1 MVGLLLVSGTS
12 HPQTPPAPS
21 VLIETAAPR
30 EQVLKH
36 TVQGYG
42 TVATSEDA
50 VIGVSF
56 LHPGQISRLRVRP
69 GEVVKAGEVLL
80 ELSTDPSATLGYQTA
95 VAALDF
101 AKRDLARTK
110 TLLAQH
116 LATNAQL
123 AAAQKAVEDAMVAV
137 EIQRKLG
144 NDRKTEV
151 ITAPFNGYVTAL
163 TVALGDRVQPNTTVL
178 KLAPTDRVQVTVGLQ
193 PEDAARVQTGMAAEV
208 VPVFTP
214 DSRLSGVVRGATGT
228 INPATKRLDVWVE
241 LAAAEQ
247 ELVPGTAV
255 SVEIVLEQHTGWV
268 VPRDAVLRDG
278 KGDYIFQVTGSK
290 AERVPVKTGIETDK
304 YTEIIGPIDTKSPI
318 VTVGNYELQ
327 DGMARPRGRT
337 EMNSSNAHRVDRHNT
352 GVRCSSCCCCRCW
365 QGSAPHSRCRW
376 HCSPTSSS
384 RASGSRSMPATV
396 PPSRWCS
403 RSRHR

>member
-1 MVGLLLVSGTS
+1 MIGARELAMVGLLLVSGTGHS
-12 HPQTPPAPS
+12 QTPPAPS

-30 EQVLKH
+30 EQVLKR

-42 TVATSEDA
+42 IVATSEDA

-123 AAAQKAVEDAMVAV
+123 AAAQKAVEDAMAAV
-137 EIQRKLG
+137 EVQRKLG
-144 NDRKTEV
+144 NDRSTEV
-151 ITAPFNGYVTAL
+151 ITAPFNGYVTAIM
-163 TVALGDRVQPNTTVL
+163 VALGDRIQPNTTVL

-193 PEDAARVQTGMAAEV
+193 PEDAARVQAGMAAEV

-228 INPATKRLDVWVE
+228 INPATKRVDVWVE
-241 LAAAEQ
+241 LTAAEQ

-255 SVEIVLEQHTGWV
+255 SVETVLEQHTGWV

-290 AERVPVKTGIETDK
+290 AERVPVKTGIETDQ
-304 YTEIIGPIDTKSPI
+304 YIEIIGRIDTRRPI

-327 DGMARPRGRT
+327 DGMA
-337 EMNSSNAHRVDRHNT
+337 
-352 GVRCSSCCCCRCW
+352 VRE
-365 QGSAPHSRCRW
+365 GGPK
-376 HCSPTSSS
+376 
-384 RASGSRSMPATV
+384 
-396 PPSRWCS
+396 
-403 RSRHR
+403 

>member
-1 MVGLLLVSGTS
+1 MIRTGGLAMVGLLLVSGTG
-12 HPQTPPAPS
+12 HPQTPSSPS

-30 EQVLKH
+30 EQILKR

-69 GEVVKAGEVLL
+69 GEVVKAGDVLL

-101 AKRDLARTK
+101 AKGDLARTN

-123 AAAQKAVEDAMVAV
+123 AAAQKAVEDAMAAV
-137 EIQRKLG
+137 EVQRKLG
-144 NDRKTEV
+144 NDRNKEV
-151 ITAPFNGYVTAL
+151 INAPFNGYVIAL
-163 TVALGDRVQPNTTVL
+163 TVALGDRVQPSTTVL
-178 KLAPTDRVQVTVGLQ
+178 KLARTDRVQITVGLQ

-214 DSRLSGVVRGATGT
+214 DNRLSGVVRGATGT

-241 LAAAEQ
+241 LVAAER

-255 SVEIVLEQHTGWV
+255 SVEIVLDQHTGWV
-268 VPRDAVLRDG
+268 VPRDAVLHDG
-278 KGDYIFQVTGSK
+278 KGDYIFQVNGSK

-304 YTEIIGPIDTKSPI
+304 YTEITSHIDIKRSI

-327 DGMARPRGRT
+327 DGMA
-337 EMNSSNAHRVDRHNT
+337 
-352 GVRCSSCCCCRCW
+352 VRE
-365 QGSAPHSRCRW
+365 
-376 HCSPTSSS
+376 
-384 RASGSRSMPATV
+384 SGPK
-396 PPSRWCS
+396 
-403 RSRHR
+403 

>member
-1 MVGLLLVSGTS
+1 MIRTAGLAIVGLLLVSRPGHS
-12 HPQTPPAPS
+12 QTPPVPS
-21 VLIETAAPR
+21 VLIETAALR

-69 GEVVKAGEVLL
+69 GEVVKAGAVLL

-101 AKRDLARTK
+101 AKRDLVRTQ
-110 TLLAQH
+110 TLLTQH

-123 AAAQKAVEDAMVAV
+123 AAAQKAVEDAMAAV
-137 EIQRKLG
+137 EVQRKLG
-144 NDRKTEV
+144 NDRTTEV

-214 DSRLSGVVRGATGT
+214 DGRLSGVVRGATGT
-228 INPATKRLDVWVE
+228 INPATKRVDVWVE
-241 LAAAEQ
+241 IVAAEQ
-247 ELVPGTAV
+247 DLVPGTAV
-255 SVEIVLEQHTGWV
+255 SVQIVLEQHTGWV

-304 YTEIIGPIDTKSPI
+304 YTEIIGPIDTKRPI

-327 DGMARPRGRT
+327 DGMT
-337 EMNSSNAHRVDRHNT
+337 
-352 GVRCSSCCCCRCW
+352 VRE
-365 QGSAPHSRCRW
+365 GAPK
-376 HCSPTSSS
+376 
-384 RASGSRSMPATV
+384 
-396 PPSRWCS
+396 
-403 RSRHR
+403 

>member
-1 MVGLLLVSGTS
+1 MIRAGGLALVGLLLGSGTC
-12 HPQTPPAPS
+12 HPQTPAAPS
-21 VLIETAAPR
+21 VLIETAVPR
-30 EQVLKH
+30 EQVLKR

-123 AAAQKAVEDAMVAV
+123 AAAQKAVEDAMAAV
-137 EIQRKLG
+137 EVQRKLG
-144 NDRKTEV
+144 NDRNTEV

-163 TVALGDRVQPNTTVL
+163 TVALGDRIQPNTTVL
-178 KLAPTDRVQVTVGLQ
+178 KLAPTDRVQVTVGLEPQ
-193 PEDAARVQTGMAAEV
+193 DAARVQTGMAAEV

-214 DSRLSGVVRGATGT
+214 DSRLTGVVRGATGT
-228 INPATKRLDVWVE
+228 INPATKRVDIWVE
-241 LAAAEQ
+241 LVAAEQ

-268 VPRDAVLRDG
+268 VPRDAVLHDG

-290 AERVPVKTGIETDK
+290 AERVPVKTGIETDR
-304 YTEIIGPIDTKSPI
+304 YTEIIGRIDTKRPI

-327 DGMARPRGRT
+327 DGMP
-337 EMNSSNAHRVDRHNT
+337 
-352 GVRCSSCCCCRCW
+352 VRE
-365 QGSAPHSRCRW
+365 GEPK
-376 HCSPTSSS
+376 
-384 RASGSRSMPATV
+384 
-396 PPSRWCS
+396 
-403 RSRHR
+403 

>member
-1 MVGLLLVSGTS
+1 MQQESRTAPMRRAISTRGAMSTS
-12 HPQTPPAPS
+12 MPLSSPS
-21 VLIETAAPR
+21 VLIETAVPR
-30 EQVLKH
+30 EQVLKR

-69 GEVVKAGEVLL
+69 SEVVKAGEVLL

-101 AKRDLARTK
+101 AKRDLTRTK

-123 AAAQKAVEDAMVAV
+123 AAAQKAVEDAMAAV
-137 EIQRKLG
+137 EVQRKLG
-144 NDRKTEV
+144 NDRNTEV

-163 TVALGDRVQPNTTVL
+163 TVALGDRIQPNTTVL

-193 PEDAARVQTGMAAEV
+193 PEDAGRVQTGMAAEV
-208 VPVFTP
+208 VPVFAP
-214 DSRLSGVVRGATGT
+214 HSRLGGVVGAPTGT
-228 INPATKRLDVWVE
+228 INPATKRLDVWVKIV
-241 LAAAEQ
+241 AAEQ

-268 VPRDAVLRDG
+268 VPRDALLHDG
-278 KGDYIFQVTGSK
+278 KGDYIFQVT
-290 AERVPVKTGIETDK
+290 D
-304 YTEIIGPIDTKSPI
+304 
-318 VTVGNYELQ
+318 
-327 DGMARPRGRT
+327 
-337 EMNSSNAHRVDRHNT
+337 
-352 GVRCSSCCCCRCW
+352 
-365 QGSAPHSRCRW
+365 
-376 HCSPTSSS
+376 
-384 RASGSRSMPATV
+384 
-396 PPSRWCS
+396 
-403 RSRHR
+403 

>member
-1 MVGLLLVSGTS
+1 MMRTGGLAIVGLLLIAGTS
-12 HPQTPPAPS
+12 LPQTPPAPS

-42 TVATSEDA
+42 VVATSEDA

-69 GEVVKAGEVLL
+69 GEVVKADAVLL

-101 AKRDLARTK
+101 AKRDLDRTK

-116 LATNAQL
+116 LATNAQV
-123 AAAQKAVEDAMVAV
+123 AAAQKAVEDAVATV
-137 EIQRKLG
+137 EVQRKLG

-163 TVALGDRVQPNTTVL
+163 TVALGDRVQPNITVL

-193 PEDAARVQTGMAAEV
+193 PEDAGRVQTGMAAEV

-214 DSRLSGVVRGATGT
+214 DSRLSGVVQGATGT
-228 INPATKRLDVWVE
+228 INQATKRLDVWVGIV
-241 LAAAEQ
+241 AAEQ

-255 SVEIVLEQHTGWV
+255 SVEIVLEKHTGWV
-268 VPRDAVLRDG
+268 VPRDAVLRDA

-290 AERVPVKTGIETDK
+290 AERVGVKTGIETDK
-304 YTEIIGPIDTKSPI
+304 YTEIIGSIDTKRRI

-327 DGMARPRGRT
+327 DGMA
-337 EMNSSNAHRVDRHNT
+337 
-352 GVRCSSCCCCRCW
+352 VRE
-365 QGSAPHSRCRW
+365 GAPK
-376 HCSPTSSS
+376 
-384 RASGSRSMPATV
+384 
-396 PPSRWCS
+396 
-403 RSRHR
+403 

>member
-1 MVGLLLVSGTS
+1 MIRTAGMAMVALLLVAGTGHS
-12 HPQTPPAPS
+12 QMPAAPS

-30 EQVLKH
+30 EQVLKR

-80 ELSTDPSATLGYQTA
+80 ELSTDPSATLGYQQA
-95 VAALDF
+95 VAALEF

-123 AAAQKAVEDAMVAV
+123 AQKAVEDAIAAV
-137 EIQRKLG
+137 EVQRKLG

-163 TVALGDRVQPNTTVL
+163 TAALGDRVQPNTTVL

-208 VPVFTP
+208 VPVFNP
-214 DSRLSGVVRGATGT
+214 GNRLSGVVRGATGT
-228 INPATKRLDVWVE
+228 INPATKRVDVWVE
-241 LAAAEQ
+241 LVAAEQ

-255 SVEIVLEQHTGWV
+255 SVEIVLEQHTGWI
-268 VPRDAVLRDG
+268 VPRDAVLHDG

-304 YTEIIGPIDTKSPI
+304 YTEIIGRIDTKRPI

-327 DGMARPRGRT
+327 DGMA
-337 EMNSSNAHRVDRHNT
+337 
-352 GVRCSSCCCCRCW
+352 VRE
-365 QGSAPHSRCRW
+365 GGPK
-376 HCSPTSSS
+376 
-384 RASGSRSMPATV
+384 
-396 PPSRWCS
+396 
-403 RSRHR
+403 

>member
-1 MVGLLLVSGTS
+1 MIRTGGLAIAGLLLILGTG
-12 HPQTPPAPS
+12 HAQTPSAPS

-30 EQVLKH
+30 EQGLKR

-69 GEVVKAGEVLL
+69 GEVVTAGEVLL
-80 ELSTDPSATLGYQTA
+80 ELSTDPSATLGYQQV
-95 VAALDF
+95 VAALEF

-123 AAAQKAVEDAMVAV
+123 AAAQKGVEDAIAAV
-137 EIQRKLG
+137 EVQRKLG

-163 TVALGDRVQPNTTVL
+163 TAALGDRVQPNTTVL

-208 VPVFTP
+208 VPVFNP
-214 DSRLSGVVRGATGT
+214 GNRLSGVVRGATGT
-228 INPATKRLDVWVE
+228 INPATKRVDVWVE
-241 LAAAEQ
+241 LVAAEQ

-255 SVEIVLEQHTGWV
+255 SVEIVLEQHTGWI
-268 VPRDAVLRDG
+268 VPRDAVLHDG

-304 YTEIIGPIDTKSPI
+304 YTEIIGRIDTKRPI

-327 DGMARPRGRT
+327 DGMA
-337 EMNSSNAHRVDRHNT
+337 
-352 GVRCSSCCCCRCW
+352 VRE
-365 QGSAPHSRCRW
+365 GGPK
-376 HCSPTSSS
+376 
-384 RASGSRSMPATV
+384 
-396 PPSRWCS
+396 
-403 RSRHR
+403 

>member
-1 MVGLLLVSGTS
+1 MIGARELAMVGLLLVSGTGHS
-12 HPQTPPAPS
+12 QTPPTPS
-21 VLIETAAPR
+21 VLIETAALR
-30 EQVLKH
+30 EQVLKR

-42 TVATSEDA
+42 IVATSEDA

-56 LHPGQISRLRVRP
+56 LHPGQISRLRVRA

-110 TLLAQH
+110 TLLTQH

-123 AAAQKAVEDAMVAV
+123 AAAEKAVEDAMAAV
-137 EIQRKLG
+137 ETQRKLG

-151 ITAPFNGYVTAL
+151 ITAPFNGYVISL
-163 TVALGDRVQPNTTVL
+163 TVALGDRVQPSTTVL
-178 KLAPTDRVQVTVGLQ
+178 KLARTDRVQVTVGIQ
-193 PEDAARVQTGMAAEV
+193 PEDAAR
-208 VPVFTP
+208 
-214 DSRLSGVVRGATGT
+214 ATGT
-228 INPATKRLDVWVE
+228 INPGTKRLDVWVE

-304 YTEIIGPIDTKSPI
+304 YTEIIGHIDTKRPI

-327 DGMARPRGRT
+327 DGMAVREGRPK
-337 EMNSSNAHRVDRHNT
+337 
-352 GVRCSSCCCCRCW
+352 
-365 QGSAPHSRCRW
+365 
-376 HCSPTSSS
+376 
-384 RASGSRSMPATV
+384 
-396 PPSRWCS
+396 
-403 RSRHR
+403 

>member
-1 MVGLLLVSGTS
+1 MIRTGGLAIAGLLLVSGTG
-12 HPQTPPAPS
+12 HAQTPSAPS

-30 EQVLKH
+30 EQVLKR

-42 TVATSEDA
+42 TAATSEDA
-50 VIGVSF
+50 VVGVSF

-69 GEVVKAGEVLL
+69 GEVVKASEVLL
-80 ELSTDPSATLGYQTA
+80 ELSTDPSAALGYQTA

-123 AAAQKAVEDAMVAV
+123 AAAQKAVEDAIAAV
-137 EIQRKLG
+137 EVQRKLG
-144 NDRKTEV
+144 NDRNTEV

-178 KLAPTDRVQVTVGLQ
+178 KLAPTDRVQVTVGLDPQ
-193 PEDAARVQTGMAAEV
+193 DAARVQAGMAAEV

-228 INPATKRLDVWVE
+228 INPATKRVDVWVE
-241 LAAAEQ
+241 LVAAEQ

-268 VPRDAVLRDG
+268 VPRNAVLRDG
-278 KGDYIFQVTGSK
+278 KGDYIFRVTGSK
-290 AERVPVKTGIETDK
+290 AERVPVKTWIETDQ
-304 YTEIIGPIDTKSPI
+304 YTEIIGSIDRKSPI
-318 VTVGNYELQ
+318 ISVGNYELQ
-327 DGMARPRGRT
+327 DGMA
-337 EMNSSNAHRVDRHNT
+337 
-352 GVRCSSCCCCRCW
+352 VRE
-365 QGSAPHSRCRW
+365 GGPK
-376 HCSPTSSS
+376 
-384 RASGSRSMPATV
+384 
-396 PPSRWCS
+396 
-403 RSRHR
+403 

>member
-1 MVGLLLVSGTS
+1 
-12 HPQTPPAPS
+12 
-21 VLIETAAPR
+21 
-30 EQVLKH
+30 
-36 TVQGYG
+36 VQGYG

-50 VIGVSF
+50 VVGVSF

-80 ELSTDPSATLGYQTA
+80 ELSTDPSATLSFQMA

-116 LATNAQL
+116 LATNAQI
-123 AAAQKAVEDAMVAV
+123 AAAQKAVEDAIAAV
-137 EIQRKLG
+137 ETQRKLG
-144 NDRKTEV
+144 NDQKTEV

-178 KLAPTDRVQVTVGLQ
+178 KLAPADRVQVTVGLQ

-228 INPATKRLDVWVE
+228 INPATKRVDFWVE
-241 LAAAEQ
+241 LVAAEQ
-247 ELVPGTAV
+247 ELVPGTVV
-255 SVEIVLEQHTGWV
+255 SVEIVIEQHTGWV

-304 YTEIIGPIDTKSPI
+304 FTEIVGPIDMKHAI

-327 DGMARPRGRT
+327 DGMA
-337 EMNSSNAHRVDRHNT
+337 
-352 GVRCSSCCCCRCW
+352 VREG
-365 QGSAPHSRCRW
+365 GSK
-376 HCSPTSSS
+376 
-384 RASGSRSMPATV
+384 
-396 PPSRWCS
+396 
-403 RSRHR
+403 

>member
-1 MVGLLLVSGTS
+1 MAMVGLLLFSGTG

-21 VLIETAAPR
+21 VLIETVAPR

-50 VIGVSF
+50 VVGISF

-69 GEVVKAGEVLL
+69 GEVVKAGAVLL

-101 AKRDLARTK
+101 AKRDLARTQ

-123 AAAQKAVEDAMVAV
+123 AAAQKAVEDGMAAV
-137 EIQRKLG
+137 EVQRKLG
-144 NDRKTEV
+144 NDRTTEV

-178 KLAPTDRVQVTVGLQ
+178 KLAPSDRVQVTVGLQ
-193 PEDAARVQTGMAAEV
+193 PEDAARVQPGMAAEV

-214 DSRLSGVVRGATGT
+214 DGRLRGVVRGATGT
-228 INPATKRLDVWVE
+228 INPATKRLDAWVE
-241 LAAAEQ
+241 FVAAEK

-278 KGDYIFQVTGSK
+278 KGDYIFQVTGNK
-290 AERVPVKTGIETDK
+290 ADRVAVKTGIETDK
-304 YTEIIGPIDTKSPI
+304 YTEIIGPIDTKKPI
-318 VTVGNYELQ
+318 VKVGNYELQ
-327 DGMARPRGRT
+327 DGMA
-337 EMNSSNAHRVDRHNT
+337 
-352 GVRCSSCCCCRCW
+352 VRE
-365 QGSAPHSRCRW
+365 GAPK
-376 HCSPTSSS
+376 
-384 RASGSRSMPATV
+384 
-396 PPSRWCS
+396 
-403 RSRHR
+403 

>member
-1 MVGLLLVSGTS
+1 MVGLLLVSGTGHS
-12 HPQTPPAPS
+12 QTPPAPS

-30 EQVLKH
+30 EQVLKR

-42 TVATSEDA
+42 IVATSEDA

-69 GEVVKAGEVLL
+69 GEVVKASEVLL

-123 AAAQKAVEDAMVAV
+123 AAAQKAVEDAIAAV
-137 EIQRKLG
+137 EVQRKLG
-144 NDRKTEV
+144 NDRNTEV

-193 PEDAARVQTGMAAEV
+193 PEDAARVHAGMAAEV

-228 INPATKRLDVWVE
+228 INPATKRVDVWVE
-241 LAAAEQ
+241 LVATEQ

-278 KGDYIFQVTGSK
+278 NGDYIFQVTGGK

-304 YTEIIGPIDTKSPI
+304 FTEIIGRIDTRRPI

-327 DGMARPRGRT
+327 DGMA
-337 EMNSSNAHRVDRHNT
+337 
-352 GVRCSSCCCCRCW
+352 VRE
-365 QGSAPHSRCRW
+365 GGPK
-376 HCSPTSSS
+376 
-384 RASGSRSMPATV
+384 
-396 PPSRWCS
+396 
-403 RSRHR
+403 

>member
-1 MVGLLLVSGTS
+1 MIRTAGLAIVGLLLIAGTS

-42 TVATSEDA
+42 VVATSEDA

-69 GEVVKAGEVLL
+69 GEVVKADAVLL
-80 ELSTDPSATLGYQTA
+80 ELSTDPSAALGYQTA

-101 AKRDLARTK
+101 AKRDLDRTK

-116 LATNAQL
+116 LATNAQV
-123 AAAQKAVEDAMVAV
+123 AAAQKAVEDAVATV
-137 EIQRKLG
+137 EVQRKLG

-163 TVALGDRVQPNTTVL
+163 TVALGDRVQPNITVL

-208 VPVFTP
+208 APVFTP
-214 DSRLSGVVRGATGT
+214 DSRLSGVVQGATGT
-228 INPATKRLDVWVE
+228 INPATKRLDVWVQIV
-241 LAAAEQ
+241 AAEQ

-255 SVEIVLEQHTGWV
+255 SVEIVLEKHTGWV
-268 VPRDAVLRDG
+268 VPRDAVLRDA

-290 AERVPVKTGIETDK
+290 AERVAVKTGMETDK
-304 YTEIIGPIDTKSPI
+304 YTEIIGSIDTKRRI

-327 DGMARPRGRT
+327 DGMA
-337 EMNSSNAHRVDRHNT
+337 
-352 GVRCSSCCCCRCW
+352 VRE
-365 QGSAPHSRCRW
+365 GAPK
-376 HCSPTSSS
+376 
-384 RASGSRSMPATV
+384 
-396 PPSRWCS
+396 
-403 RSRHR
+403 

>member
-1 MVGLLLVSGTS
+1 MVGLLLVSGTGHS
-12 HPQTPPAPS
+12 QTPPPPS

-30 EQVLKH
+30 EQVLKL

-42 TVATSEDA
+42 TVTTSEDA

-80 ELSTDPSATLGYQTA
+80 ELSTDPSAALAYQTA

-101 AKRDLARTK
+101 AKRDLARAK

-123 AAAQKAVEDAMVAV
+123 AAAQKAVDDAMAGV
-137 EIQRKLG
+137 ETQRKLG
-144 NDRKTEV
+144 NDRTTEV

-163 TVALGDRVQPNTTVL
+163 TVALGDRVQPSTTVL

-193 PEDAARVQTGMAAEV
+193 PEDAMRVQTGMAAQV

-228 INPATKRLDVWVE
+228 INPATKRLEVWVE
-241 LAAAEQ
+241 LVAAEQ

-278 KGDYIFQVTGSK
+278 KGDYVFQVTGSK

-304 YTEIIGPIDTKSPI
+304 YTEIIGRIDTKRPL

-327 DGMARPRGRT
+327 DGMA
-337 EMNSSNAHRVDRHNT
+337 
-352 GVRCSSCCCCRCW
+352 VRE
-365 QGSAPHSRCRW
+365 GGPK
-376 HCSPTSSS
+376 
-384 RASGSRSMPATV
+384 
-396 PPSRWCS
+396 
-403 RSRHR
+403 

>member
-1 MVGLLLVSGTS
+1 MVGLLLVSGTGHS
-12 HPQTPPAPS
+12 QTPPTPS

-30 EQVLKH
+30 EQVLKR

-42 TVATSEDA
+42 IVATSEDA

-123 AAAQKAVEDAMVAV
+123 AAAQKAVEDAIAAV
-137 EIQRKLG
+137 EVHRKLG
-144 NDRKTEV
+144 NDRNTEV

-193 PEDAARVQTGMAAEV
+193 PEDAARVQAGMAAEV

-228 INPATKRLDVWVE
+228 INPATKRVDVWVE

-278 KGDYIFQVTGSK
+278 NGDYIFQVTGSK

-304 YTEIIGPIDTKSPI
+304 YTEIIGRIDTRRPI

-327 DGMARPRGRT
+327 DGMA
-337 EMNSSNAHRVDRHNT
+337 
-352 GVRCSSCCCCRCW
+352 VRE
-365 QGSAPHSRCRW
+365 GGPK
-376 HCSPTSSS
+376 
-384 RASGSRSMPATV
+384 
-396 PPSRWCS
+396 
-403 RSRHR
+403 